1 MRLFID
7 TNIILEFIDHR
18 NEYDQVRRIL
28 ADIRDGKHEGF
39 VSQGCVYTLAFLIER
54 SLKARGIH
62 KPEQTMQL
70 RRLLLA
76 VLSMLEVSGITRE
89 DILHAVGDE
98 AFTDIEDSFQ
108 YQCAME
114 NRCDVLITI
123 NIDDF
128 READQRH
135 LEILTPTQF
144 VEKYM
149 N

>member
-1 MRLFID
+1 MKLFLD
-7 TNIILEFIDHR
+7 TNFIMEFVEQRKQFDKVSIILDSVFSR
-18 NEYDQVRRIL
+18 KNEAYI
-28 ADIRDGKHEGF
+28 
-39 VSQGCVYTLAFLIER
+39 STGCMYTLAFLFEQN
-54 SLKARGIH
+54 LKRQDIH
-62 KPEQTMQL
+62 RPELTIQL
-70 RRLLLA
+70 RSYLA
-76 VLSMLEVSGITRE
+76 EVLNMAKMVELS
-89 DILHAVGDE
+89 HAGAERAVYSE

-108 YQCAME
+108 YQCAVE
-114 NRCDVLITI
+114 NRCEVLLTI